1 MDHVDPNRRRLLA
14 TLLGS
19 VMAWRSLAHAQ
30 APRPAAAELPHLDE
44 KDKLAVAFAYY
55 ADAKK
60 VDPKKYPT
68 YKPAQ
73 TCANCSQLTGKE
85 GATWRPCKIFVG
97 KSVNAAGW
105 CKVWIKKA

>member
-1 MDHVDPNRRRLLA
+1 MDPVDASRRQLLA
-14 TLLGS
+14 TLLVG
-19 VMAWRSLAHAQ
+19 VTALRGVTFAQ
-30 APRPAAAELPHLDE
+30 APKAAAELPHLDE
-44 KDKLAVAFAYY
+44 KDKMAVMFAYY

-60 VDPKKYPT
+60 VDKTKYPT
-68 YKPAQ
+68 YKPTQ
-73 TCANCSQLTGKE
+73 TCVNCSQLTGKE